1 MGLWGN
7 TDVDESRPKW
17 TLDNPTYRANVYATE
32 AGWVYRH
39 EKYGYEELLVCV
51 RGLSTDLSWANIVQ
65 FEIIGAPS
73 VAAGSVTVDV
83 VFNETV
89 TVVEGDG
96 ITLTVNDGTQDIVL
110 EVDIAN
116 SSANNLRFTKT
127 AGFTLV
133 EARTLT
139 VPKSGQ
145 NVVLDNGAS
154 VKDPQALDVSLNAS
168 AMATAVTA
176 TVIA

>member
-17 TLDNPTYRANVYATE
+17 TLDNLAYRANIYATE

-39 EKYGYEELLVCV
+39 ADGYEEVLACV

-65 FEIIGAPS
+65 FEIIGDVS
-73 VAAGSVTVDV
+73 VTAETVTVDV

-110 EVDIAN
+110 EVDIDN

-127 AGFTLV
+127 GLTLV
-133 EARTLT
+133 ADRILT

-145 NVVLDNGAS
+145 HVVLDNGAS
-154 VKDPQALDVSLNAS
+154 IKDPQALTVSLNCS